1 MAGVSD
7 GDIAALAD
15 GELAPGRRAQVA
27 AVVAASPELARKLG
41 VQMRVAATIRA
52 AAASV
57 RAPDRLR
64 GDPDGSRC
72 R

>member
-15 GELAPGRRAQVA
+15 GELAPDRRAQVA
-27 AVVAASPELARKLG
+27 AAVAASPELARKLG
-41 VQMRVAATIRA
+41 VQLRVAATITA

-64 GDPDGSRC
+64 RNRDGSPRP
-72 R
+72 